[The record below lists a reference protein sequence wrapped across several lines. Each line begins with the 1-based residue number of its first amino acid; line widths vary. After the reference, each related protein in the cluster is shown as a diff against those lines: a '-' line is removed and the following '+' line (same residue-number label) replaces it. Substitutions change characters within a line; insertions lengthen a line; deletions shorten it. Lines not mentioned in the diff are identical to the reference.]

1 MANGIEIYKYSG
13 AGYKPLIYSHDW
25 MVALLNYEDIMGL
38 DKAVDIERHVQT
50 DEVFILLK
58 GRATFYLVAE
68 GQPLQVVELKP
79 GLVYNV
85 IKGTWHNLLAT
96 QDAAFTIVENR
107 DTDKF
112 DTEIRP
118 LTDEERQCMLGQIP
132 AWLK

>member
-68 GQPLQVVELKP
+68 GQPMQVKVPRVDMRRSSSDTVQP
-79 GLVYNV
+79 GK
-85 IKGTWHNLLAT
+85 I
-96 QDAAFTIVENR
+96 AAHRIQRAGSVR
-107 DTDKF
+107 
-112 DTEIRP
+112 
-118 LTDEERQCMLGQIP
+118 
-132 AWLK
+132 